1 MLEESLQSGSV
12 VLLVWTALALG
23 FLHTVLGPDHYV
35 PFVAM
40 AASEG
45 WSRTKTMVVTAVC
58 GLGHV
63 VGSVL
68 IAVVLIV
75 LGTAVEGWEHSSLA
89 GIHELRGDV
98 AAWALMGV
106 GAAYGLWGIR
116 RALRGKV
123 HSHSH
128 VHGGGDEHSHE
139 HDHEHQGGHLH
150 AHGRTV
156 ARLTPWVLFTI
167 FVFGP
172 CESLIPLSLASWGL
186 AGLGAFLLVA
196 AAFALS
202 TVLTIL
208 VLVLLLQGGVRL
220 LPLHAMERWTHALAG
235 VSLVAC
241 GAAIR
246 FLGL

>member
-12 VLLVWTALALG
+12 LLLAWTAFALG

-45 WSRTKTMVVTAVC
+45 WSRAKTMVVTAVC

-63 VGSVL
+63 VGSVA

-75 LGTAVEGWEHSSLA
+75 LGTALEGWEGHGLA
-89 GIHELRGDV
+89 HLHELRGDV

-106 GAAYGLWGIR
+106 GAAYGLWGVR
-116 RALRGKV
+116 RALRGKAHT
-123 HSHSH
+123 HSHAHADGEVHEHEHTHDHEDGHLH
-128 VHGGGDEHSHE
+128 VHG
-139 HDHEHQGGHLH
+139 
-150 AHGRTV
+150 RTI

-172 CESLIPLSLASWGL
+172 CESLIPLSLASWAL

-196 AAFALS
+196 LAFTVS
-202 TVLTIL
+202 TVATIL
-208 VLVLLLQGGVRL
+208 VLVLLLQGGVQL
-220 LPLHAMERWTHALAG
+220 LPLKTMERWTHALAG
-235 VSLVAC
+235 ISLVAC
-241 GAAIR
+241 GFAIR

>member
-12 VLLVWTALALG
+12 VLLAWTALALG
-23 FLHTVLGPDHYV
+23 FIHTVLGPDHYV

-45 WSRTKTMVVTAVC
+45 WSRAKTMVITAIC

-75 LGTAVEGWEHSSLA
+75 LGTAIEGWEHSSL
-89 GIHELRGDV
+89 GTVHELRGDV

-106 GAAYGLWGIR
+106 GAAYGLWGLR
-116 RALRGKV
+116 RALRAKT
-123 HSHSH
+123 HSHH
-128 VHGGGDEHSHE
+128 HHHHDGELHSHE
-139 HDHEHQGGHLH
+139 HDHHGGHLH
-150 AHGRTV
+150 THGRTV

-196 AAFALS
+196 VAFTVS
-202 TVLTIL
+202 TVLTIVAL
-208 VLVLLLQGGVRL
+208 VALLQAGMQL
-220 LPLHAMERWTHALAG
+220 LPLRTMERWTHALAG
-235 VSLVAC
+235 ISLVAC

>member
-12 VLLVWTALALG
+12 VALAWTALALG
-23 FLHTVLGPDHYV
+23 FIHTVLGPDHYV

-45 WSRTKTMVVTAVC
+45 WSRAKTMVITAVC

-68 IAVVLIV
+68 IAAALIA
-75 LGTAVEGWEHSSLA
+75 LGTALEGWEGHGLA
-89 GIHELRGDV
+89 SFHELRGDV

-106 GAAYGLWGIR
+106 GAAYGLWGLR
-116 RALRGKV
+116 RASRGKV

-128 VHGGGDEHSHE
+128 HHADGEVHSHE
-139 HDHEHQGGHLH
+139 HDHHGQGGHLH
-150 AHGRTV
+150 VHGRTI

-172 CESLIPLSLASWGL
+172 CESLIPLGLASWAL
-186 AGLGAFLLVA
+186 AGMGAFLLVA
-196 AAFALS
+196 SAFTLS
-202 TVLTIL
+202 TVATIL
-208 VLVLLLQGGVRL
+208 VLVLLLQGGLQL
-220 LPLHAMERWTHALAG
+220 LPLKSLERWTHALAG
-235 VSLVAC
+235 LSLLAC

>member
-12 VLLVWTALALG
+12 VLLAWTALALG
-23 FLHTVLGPDHYV
+23 FLHTILGPDHYV

-40 AASEG
+40 AAAEG
-45 WSRTKTMVVTAVC
+45 WSRTKTAVVTALC

-63 VGSVL
+63 VGSIAIAAVL
-68 IAVVLIV
+68 IG
-75 LGTAVEGWEHSSLA
+75 LGSAAESWEQTRWA

-106 GAAYGLWGIR
+106 GAAYALWGVR
-116 RALRGKV
+116 RALRGR
-123 HSHSH
+123 SHSH
-128 VHGGGDEHSHE
+128 
-139 HDHEHQGGHLH
+139 GHLH
-150 AHGRTV
+150 ADGSQHSHDHDHSHAGGHVHVHGSTV

-186 AGLGAFLLVA
+186 GGIGAAALVAGAFTV
-196 AAFALS
+196 S
-202 TVLTIL
+202 TVATIL
-208 VLVLLLQGGVRL
+208 GCVFLLHAGVNL
-220 LPLHAMERWTHALAG
+220 LPLNVLERWTHALAG
-235 VSLVAC
+235 ASLVAC
-241 GAAIR
+241 GVAIR

>member
-128 VHGGGDEHSHE
+128 AHGGGDKHSHE
-139 HDHEHQGGHLH
+139 HDHEHEGGHLH

-208 VLVLLLQGGVRL
+208 ALVLLLQGGVRL
-220 LPLHAMERWTHALAG
+220 LPLRTMERWTHALAG

>member
-12 VLLVWTALALG
+12 MLLAWTAFALG

-45 WSRTKTMVVTAVC
+45 WSRAKTMVVTAVC

-63 VGSVL
+63 VGSLV
-68 IAVVLIV
+68 IAAVLIV
-75 LGTAVEGWEHSSLA
+75 LGTALEGWEGHGLA
-89 GIHELRGDV
+89 HFHELRGDV

-116 RALRGKV
+116 RALRGRS

-128 VHGGGDEHSHE
+128 VHAGGEAHEHEHSHQSE
-139 HDHEHQGGHLH
+139 GGHLH
-150 AHGRTV
+150 VHGRTI

-172 CESLIPLSLASWGL
+172 CESLIPLSLASWAL
-186 AGLGAFLLVA
+186 AGLGAFLLVGL
-196 AAFALS
+196 AFTLS
-202 TVLTIL
+202 TVATIL
-208 VLVLLLQGGVRL
+208 VLVLLLQGGLTL
-220 LPLHAMERWTHALAG
+220 LPLKSMERWAHALAG
-235 VSLVAC
+235 LSLVAC

>member
-12 VLLVWTALALG
+12 VLLAWTALALG

-35 PFVAM
+35 PFVAL
-40 AASEG
+40 ATSEG
-45 WSRTKTMVVTAVC
+45 WSRTKTLVVTGIC

-75 LGTAVEGWEHSSLA
+75 LGTALEGWEGHGLA
-89 GIHELRGDV
+89 GFHELRGDV

-106 GAAYGLWGIR
+106 GAAYGLWGVR
-116 RALRGKV
+116 RALRGRV

-128 VHGGGDEHSHE
+128 DHGDGEVHEHSH
-139 HDHEHQGGHLH
+139 DHEGGHLH
-150 AHGRTV
+150 LHGRTI
-156 ARLTPWVLFTI
+156 ARVTPWVLFTI

-172 CESLIPLSLASWGL
+172 CESLIPLSLASWALG
-186 AGLGAFLLVA
+186 GLGAFLLVA
-196 AAFALS
+196 LAFTIS
-202 TVLTIL
+202 TVATIL
-208 VLVLLLQGGVRL
+208 VLVMLLQRGMKL
-220 LPLHAMERWTHALAG
+220 IPLKSMERWTHALAG
-235 VSLVAC
+235 ISLVAC

>member
-12 VLLVWTALALG
+12 MLLAWTALALG
-23 FLHTVLGPDHYV
+23 CLHTVLGPDHYV

-45 WSRTKTMVVTAVC
+45 WSRTRTLVITAVC

-63 VGSVL
+63 VGSVV
-68 IAVVLIV
+68 IAAVLIV
-75 LGTAVEGWEHSSLA
+75 LGTALDGWESSSLA
-89 GIHELRGDV
+89 SFHELRGDV

-106 GAAYGLWGIR
+106 GAAYGLWGLR
-116 RALRGKV
+116 RALRGRA
-123 HSHSH
+123 HSHH
-128 VHGGGDEHSHE
+128 HHHEGVEHAHE
-139 HDHEHQGGHLH
+139 HDHHAGHLH
-150 AHGRTV
+150 MHGRTV

-196 AAFALS
+196 LAFTVS

-208 VLVLLLQGGVRL
+208 VLVALLQAGVKL
-220 LPLHAMERWTHALAG
+220 LPLQTMERWTHALAG

-241 GAAIR
+241 GAAIH

>member
-12 VLLVWTALALG
+12 MLLAWTAFALG

-45 WSRTKTMVVTAVC
+45 WSRTKTLVVTAVC

-75 LGTAVEGWEHSSLA
+75 LGTALEGWEGHGLA
-89 GIHELRGDV
+89 HVHELRGDV

-106 GAAYGLWGIR
+106 GAAYALWGVR
-116 RALRGKV
+116 RALRGKT

-128 VHGGGDEHSHE
+128 SHDDGSEHEHE
-139 HDHEHQGGHLH
+139 HAHDHEGGHLH
-150 AHGRTV
+150 VHGRTI
-156 ARLTPWVLFTI
+156 ARVTPWVLFTI

-172 CESLIPLSLASWGL
+172 CESLIPLSLASWAL
-186 AGLGAFLLVA
+186 AGVGAFLLIA
-196 AAFALS
+196 LAFTVS
-202 TVLTIL
+202 TVATIL
-208 VLVLLLQGGVRL
+208 VLVMMLQRGLKL
-220 LPLHAMERWTHALAG
+220 LPLDVMHRWTHTLAG
-235 VSLVAC
+235 LSLVAC
-241 GAAIR
+241 GAAIA

>member
-12 VLLVWTALALG
+12 VLLAWTALALG
-23 FLHTVLGPDHYV
+23 FIHTVLGPDHYV

-40 AASEG
+40 ATSEG
-45 WSRTKTMVVTAVC
+45 WSRTRTMVITAIC

-68 IAVVLIV
+68 IAAVLIV
-75 LGTAVEGWEHSSLA
+75 LGTALDGWEQSPLA
-89 GIHELRGDV
+89 SFHELRGDV

-106 GAAYGLWGIR
+106 GAAYGLWGLR
-116 RALRGKV
+116 RALRARA

-128 VHGGGDEHSHE
+128 AHGDGHEHEHSHA
-139 HDHEHQGGHLH
+139 HEGGHLH
-150 AHGRTV
+150 LHGRTV

-186 AGLGAFLLVA
+186 AGLGAFVLIGVA
-196 AAFALS
+196 FSVS
-202 TVLTIL
+202 TVATIL
-208 VLVLLLQGGVRL
+208 VLVLLLQSGMKL
-220 LPLHAMERWTHALAG
+220 LPLKSMERWTHALAG